1 MRAMAARAPGR
12 ARSLQAAVM
21 VIFPRGR
28 PDRRDGCTG
37 RLSET
42 SGAAV
47 AMIEMRD
54 AMRALKGADAEALV
68 LVAETSI
75 VAWADISDPED
86 RYLPG
91 GAMSKASS
99 MGLGLALAQPDRN
112 VVVFDGDGCLLMNLG
127 TMVTI
132 SRAAPKNLVHIVL
145 ENGVYALTG
154 AQPVPSAGVS
164 DIPAM
169 ARAAGYCRVHCFSD
183 LEEFRSELPRI
194 LAEDG
199 PTPLSRSF
207 RWGGTSVRVRP
218 SG

>member
-1 MRAMAARAPGR
+1 
-12 ARSLQAAVM
+12 
-21 VIFPRGR
+21 
-28 PDRRDGCTG
+28 
-37 RLSET
+37 
-42 SGAAV
+42 
-47 AMIEMRD
+47 MIEMRD
-54 AMRALKGADAEALV
+54 AMRAVKGADPEALV

-154 AQPVPSAGVS
+154 AQPIPSAGVS

-169 ARAAGYCRVHCFSD
+169 ARAAGYRRVHRFSD
-183 LEEFRSELPRI
+183 LEEFTSELPHI

-199 PTPLSRSF
+199 PALVSLDTVVEVIPLG
-207 RWGGTSVRVRP
+207 WDQRP
-218 SG
+218 HPPKRLGQTAREVKEALASESD